1 MQKVKLAKSN
11 LKKKRKTWNKS
22 VIRYNLKS
30 MLKIIDGLPANVLG
44 VTAEGKITGED
55 YSTVLIP
62 AIEAKL
68 TTNKKINMLYH
79 LGNTFDGFSLGAML
93 DDSEI
98 GIKHLAAWE
107 KIAIVSDHEMINAMV
122 RFFGH
127 LIPCELRIFKNAEL
141 EEAKKWIIEK

>member
-11 LKKKRKTWNKS
+11 LKKKRKTWNKCGFQ
-22 VIRYNLKS
+22 YKLKN
-30 MLKIIDGLPANVLG
+30 MLNIIEGLPDNVLG

-68 TTNKKINMLYH
+68 KTNKKINMLYE
-79 LGNTFDGFSLGAML
+79 LGNMFDGFSLGAML
-93 DDSEI
+93 DDAKI
-98 GIKHLAAWE
+98 GIKHLNVWC
-107 KIAIVSDHEMINAMV
+107 KIALVSDHEMINAMI

-127 LIPCELRIFKNAEL
+127 LIPCELRLFKNAEI
-141 EEAKKWIIEK
+141 EEARKWVIEK

>member
-30 MLKIIDGLPANVLG
+30 MLKIIEGLPANVLG

-62 AIEAKL
+62 AIETKGSNL
-68 TTNKKINMLYH
+68 KRGWQFDLY
-79 LGNTFDGFSLGAML
+79 LLPLMTYQ
-93 DDSEI
+93 SE
-98 GIKHLAAWE
+98 
-107 KIAIVSDHEMINAMV
+107 
-122 RFFGH
+122 R
-127 LIPCELRIFKNAEL
+127 
-141 EEAKKWIIEK
+141 